1 MNCINE
7 RAARKFADLRPT
19 RGDPRRPKDNPI
31 IHQPMPLLILLIVF
45 KPAVAPC
52 WCSGEEMA
60 LKKEEISPLTD
71 GGEGMVNF
79 YLN

>member
-1 MNCINE
+1 
-7 RAARKFADLRPT
+7 
-19 RGDPRRPKDNPI
+19 
-31 IHQPMPLLILLIVF
+31 MPLLILLIVF

-60 LKKEEISPLTD
+60 LKKEEIPPLTD